1 LNNDFVNTDYENYAP
16 TLKDLFLREFNNIID
31 VIQNLVNLGIN
42 LTKSDFGIFCSRNE
56 NNLNILLSTRNPI
69 FQTGDN
75 CNIDFFN
82 SHNILLN
89 NSKTIASE
97 AHHLNNFNTQILSAS
112 KTKHFYISSPII
124 LFNKLFGYSIFFKNN
139 INYIPGE
146 EKLVDNFCSY
156 IGIQIEK
163 LLKKQRN
170 ISNELVSEGTIRY
183 DNILTKSI
191 YYFYNIKNNNYYF
204 PDKNL
209 FYDLGYLDY
218 SPEFNIQK
226 IIHPEDLFIFNSRYK
241 IPGNLTT
248 KNLYEFNF
256 RIKDSTGKWRLFCQ
270 RDIVY
275 SIDNSGNPLEILS
288 IINELN
294 YENTEIELNEFNS
307 FIKDISNFKNNL
319 DMDSEM
325 TEILDMNIIQNLK
338 DLGGENDSSF
348 LKEVIDLYLDQA
360 PGLLN
365 DIKNAA
371 KDKNPLKMSQS
382 AHALK
387 GASLNIGAK
396 KFSEVCKTLEFKGK
410 NNDLE
415 NVNSLLTEMDES
427 YLITSDVLRKL
438 VN

>member
-1 LNNDFVNTDYENYAP
+1 MNDDIVNTDNENYDS
-16 TLKDLFLREFNNIID
+16 TLRDLFSREFSNIID

-42 LTKSDFGIFCSRNE
+42 LTKSDFGIFCNRNA
-56 NNLNILLSTRNPI
+56 NNLNILLATRNPI

-75 CNIDFFN
+75 CDIDFFY

-97 AHHLNNFNTQILSAS
+97 AHHLENFNSQILSELDI
-112 KTKHFYISSPII
+112 KHFYVSSPII
-124 LFNKLFGYSIFFKNN
+124 LFNKLFGYTVFFKNN
-139 INYIPGE
+139 INYFPNE
-146 EKLVDNFCSY
+146 VRLVDNYCSY
-156 IGIQIEK
+156 IVIQIEK
-163 LLKKQRN
+163 LIKKQRN
-170 ISNELVSEGTIRY
+170 IPIEPEREGTIRN
-183 DNILTKSI
+183 DNIVGEPI

-218 SPEFNIQK
+218 TPEFNFQN
-226 IIHPEDLFIFNSRYK
+226 IINPEDLLNFNSRLK
-241 IPGNLTT
+241 IPGTLTT
-248 KNLYEFNF
+248 KDLYEFNF
-256 RIKDSTGKWRLFCQ
+256 RVKDSTGKWRLFCQ

-275 SIDNSGNPLEILS
+275 SSDYSGNPLEILS
-288 IINELN
+288 IINELI
-294 YENTEIELNEFNS
+294 YENTEIAPNEFKS
-307 FIKDISNFKNNL
+307 FIKDMSNFKNHL

-365 DIKNAA
+365 DIKTAA
-371 KDKNPLKMSQS
+371 RDKNPLKMSQS

-396 KFSEVCKTLEFKGK
+396 MFSEVCKTLEFKGK